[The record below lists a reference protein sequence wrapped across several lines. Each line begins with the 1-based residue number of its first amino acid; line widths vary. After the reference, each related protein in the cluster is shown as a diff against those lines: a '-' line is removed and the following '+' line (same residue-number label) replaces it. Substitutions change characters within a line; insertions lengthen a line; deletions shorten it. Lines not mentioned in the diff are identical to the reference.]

1 MFAAA
6 LLSTAF
12 APDPRG
18 LSPLQQRLQAIA
30 DAKAEQYECKISI
43 AMQTSNAS
51 LVASDHQG
59 DADAKFVWGSITQ
72 QLTGA
77 NVLQA
82 AAAGK
87 LGLGDRI
94 APRIDPFLASLG
106 LPPLST
112 LFGASAD
119 AITVEQLATMRSG
132 IPDFDT
138 AKGHG
143 HQQTDPFRAQ
153 VYAAPATEHPPQSLI
168 NESWVANGSLL
179 FEPGTDFK
187 YSSTNFAILGL
198 LLASLDGVAWDA
210 LDQAKVFSELPA
222 ARRALYK
229 TVTFA
234 QHGSPASVGAVAGYD
249 RTSYNGHDP
258 SARPGVPV
266 GDVAGVFSGFT
277 ASDLTASV
285 GDVARLGYDLFGK
298 AAPHLAPPDLVAA
311 HMVPGPYIHYAFA
324 TFNLTT
330 HGLSGADEDGPY
342 YHSYGH
348 LGATYGYDSLLAYFP
363 GADVALAVA
372 SDIETDTQVQPA
384 DTMCFAYAA
393 VLADLTQTEEPSCT
407 YTAGSY
413 HGGKCECVCPGGGA
427 KPPCARRSAL

>member
-6 LLSTAF
+6 LLSSAF

-30 DAKAEQYECKISI
+30 DAKSEQYECKISI

-59 DADAKFVWGSITQ
+59 DTDAKFVWGSITK

-330 HGLSGADEDGPY
+330 HGLSGADRPY
-342 YHSYGH
+342 YHTYGH

-413 HGGKCECVCPGGGA
+413 HGGKCECVCPGGGG
-427 KPPCARRSAL
+427 KPPCARRAA